1 MRRFRTVSAILAL
14 ISMSVLGGG
23 STSLITPPQ
32 AHASESTQFRLS
44 PKTGPAAGGT
54 AATITPYTIG
64 GVKFT
69 TVSSKYS
76 HTLALGDDG
85 NAYSWGENQ
94 YGQLGDGTTTQRLT
108 PVRVQIPSG
117 VKFTQIS
124 AGGSEDDNL
133 DWRSGHHSLAIGT
146 DGHIYS
152 WGRNNRGQLG
162 LGDTLN
168 RSIPTKL
175 ELPTGVTRF
184 TSIAAS
190 WYQSFAVADT
200 GKVYAWGSQSRFP
213 LGTGDSV
220 DHLSPTL
227 VVGIPNNVRITSI
240 SALCG
245 FAMALGDNGVIYT
258 WGDNYFGEL
267 GVGNTNS
274 YTTAFAVN
282 PPAGYR
288 WTSISA
294 GGYTASATA
303 SNGTTYMWGYLA
315 RGQRGDGTD
324 SSNRLSPVPVT
335 ISMPAGVRVVSM
347 SRGGWHT
354 LVLGSDHKVYAWGD
368 NWYGALGNST
378 LPSGMGVTGARTPTP
393 VDVPAG
399 VTFISITAGYWNSFA
414 IGSDGNTYGWGMNAS
429 DSGGGLGGQLGDGST
444 TNRSTPVRVGGP
456 ITITRVTFGG
466 IVTPGTVT
474 PVSSIWTGNTP
485 PHAPGDVDVIVSW
498 TLNGVAQP
506 DATLRFRYLDTFTVS
521 FDLDTAPGSPPGSQ
535 RVLEG
540 SKATWPVQPS
550 WAGHGFVGWFLN
562 NKPYTFN
569 ESVTSNITLTAH
581 WESGITFTMDPNRGP
596 NSGGTSVTITPHPKG
611 SSVLFTQV
619 SAGWYHTLAIGSDG
633 DLYAWGRNDA
643 GQIGDNSTT
652 NRLQPT
658 KVITPN
664 GVKFLKI
671 SAGPSNSFALG
682 SDNHWYAW
690 GFNTSGQ
697 LGTGTTSNQLKPQA
711 ISMPAGVGAYT
722 QVSPGRDHTLAIGD
736 NGTTYAWG
744 ANNSGQLGDNTT
756 SNKLSPVAVQTPAGV
771 YQFTQ
776 VSAGS
781 GHSIGIGDNGQA
793 YSWGSN
799 QYGQLGTPAINV
811 GSTSTVPV
819 QVQLPVGVSTFKQ
832 ATATAD
838 WSLAIS
844 DTGRIYTWGYNGDY
858 ELGNG
863 TTVNQSLPAEP
874 TIPSGI
880 TFTSVTTNSNS
891 ALSIGSNGS
900 IYAWGYNAS
909 GQLGTGNQT
918 TPTRPIVVNPKP
930 GTTFTK
936 LLSGWKHAIGIASD
950 GTIWTWGDNQYGQL
964 GDKQGGSPGALSL
977 TPVSAGM
984 LYDINVTAVKF
995 GTTPAQSGPTP
1006 NGTTGTWTV
1015 TSPRNDAGGPVPVVI
1030 TWTLNGVA
1038 QTDYPIHDF
1047 TYPYIPLNLPA
1058 AGTIPLQRLGG
1069 GSLLAISIITAV
1081 SLTGH
1086 QLTRARKRR
1095 TGQHSPRPNH
1105 SNQN

>member
-1 MRRFRTVSAILAL
+1 MRRFRTVSAILAV

-32 AHASESTQFRLS
+32 AHASESTQFRLT
-44 PKTGPAAGGT
+44 PKSGPAAGGT
-54 AATITPYTIG
+54 AATINPYTIG

-69 TVSSKYS
+69 TISSKYF
-76 HTLALGDDG
+76 HTLAIGDDG
-85 NAYSWGENQ
+85 NTYAWGRNTE
-94 YGQLGDGTTTQRLT
+94 GELGDGTTTNRLT
-108 PVRVQIPSG
+108 PVKVQTPSG
-117 VKFTQIS
+117 VKFTQVS
-124 AGGSEDDNL
+124 AGGL
-133 DWRSGHHSLAIGT
+133 AGLHSLALGT
-146 DGHIYS
+146 DGNIYS
-152 WGRNNRGQLG
+152 WGSNSYGQLG
-162 LGDTLN
+162 LGNTAN
-168 RSIPTKL
+168 YTTPKRIPK
-175 ELPTGVTRF
+175 PAGVDRF
-184 TSIAAS
+184 TNVTAGWAS
-190 WYQSFAVADT
+190 GFAIDNN
-200 GKVYAWGSQSRFP
+200 GKLYAWGSNAGQ
-213 LGTGDSV
+213 GDSAV
-220 DHLSPTL
+220 AGILGVGDTINRTSLTP
-227 VVGIPNNVRITSI
+227 VAGIPSTVRIVSVS
-240 SALCG
+240 SACF
-245 FAMALGDNGVIYT
+245 FAMALGNNGVIYA
-258 WGDNYFGEL
+258 WGN
-267 GVGNTNS
+267 NS
-274 YTTAFAVN
+274 YGQLSTGDTINRTSAVAIN

-288 WTSISA
+288 WTSAST
-294 GGYTASATA
+294 GGYNAFATA
-303 SNGTTYMWGYLA
+303 SNGSTYAWGTNDSGQYGNGTTTQFNA
-315 RGQRGDGTD
+315 PTAI
-324 SSNRLSPVPVT
+324 T
-335 ISMPAGVRVVSM
+335 INMPAGVNITSM
-347 SRGGWHT
+347 STGGWHSVVMGSNRKAYSWGFGSFGQLGT
-354 LVLGSDHKVYAWGD
+354 GFNRQETSPVLVQ
-368 NWYGALGNST
+368 T
-378 LPSGMGVTGARTPTP
+378 
-393 VDVPAG
+393 PAG
-399 VTFISITAGYWNSFA
+399 VTFISVTTGYWTSFA
-414 IGSDGNTYGWGMNAS
+414 IGSDGNTYGWGMNS
-429 DSGGGLGGQLGDGST
+429 DFIGGAGGGAVGDGT
-444 TNRSTPVRVGGP
+444 TINRNTPVRVGGV
-456 ITITRVTFGG
+456 IRITRVTFGG
-466 IVTPGTVT
+466 IVTSGTVT
-474 PVSSIWTGNTP
+474 AVSSIWTGNTP
-485 PHAPGDVDVIVSW
+485 PHAPGDVDVVVSW

-506 DATLRFRYLDTFTVS
+506 DATLRYHYLYTFTVT
-521 FDLDTAPGSPPGSQ
+521 FDLGTAPGIPPGSQ
-535 RVLEG
+535 SVEEN

-562 NKPYTFN
+562 GKPYTFN
-569 ESVTSNITLTAH
+569 EPVTSNITLTAH
-581 WESGITFTMDPNRGP
+581 WEERVFTFTMDPSRGP
-596 NSGGTSVTITPHPKG
+596 NSGGTSVTITPHPMG

-643 GQIGDNSTT
+643 GQIGDDSTT

-1086 QLTRARKRR
+1086 QLSKTRKRR